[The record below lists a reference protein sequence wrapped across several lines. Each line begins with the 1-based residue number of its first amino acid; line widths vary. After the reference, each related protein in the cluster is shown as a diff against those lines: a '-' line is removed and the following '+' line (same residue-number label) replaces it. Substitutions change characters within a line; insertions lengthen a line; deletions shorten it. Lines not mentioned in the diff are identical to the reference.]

1 MHGKGPHMNTCMY
14 TYVRSACRLHTC
26 AHTSHMETQHT
37 HEHSCT
43 LMYTMHADSLCVHT
57 HHTHEHTHEHTPLA
71 HADTMHVHTQHPHMQ
86 THCTHVHHTHRHT
99 HTDVG
104 HVPDTVIPTLW
115 IEFHLILKTVWIL
128 SCSESRMYLTI
139 NSISTL
145 CHVRVCS
152 VMSDSLQP

>member
-1 MHGKGPHMNTCMY
+1 MVSRFGCCLWGSGGEGGRGESG
-14 TYVRSACRLHTC
+14 VRSRKEGSRIH
-26 AHTSHMETQHT
+26 SH
-37 HEHSCT
+37 
-43 LMYTMHADSLCVHT
+43 SLSLSLSLFHFSF
-57 HHTHEHTHEHTPLA
+57 
-71 HADTMHVHTQHPHMQ
+71 
-86 THCTHVHHTHRHT
+86 CTHVHHTHRHT